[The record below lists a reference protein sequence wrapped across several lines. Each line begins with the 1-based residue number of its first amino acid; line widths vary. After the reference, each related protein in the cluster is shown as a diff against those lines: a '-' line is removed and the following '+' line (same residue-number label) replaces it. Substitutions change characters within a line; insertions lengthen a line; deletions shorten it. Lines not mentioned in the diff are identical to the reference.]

1 MTTQSDIQGDTLVFN
16 TLSTIELTDN
26 DRSRRG
32 SWNSEA
38 RLQMLAFEL
47 ARYMPDEAD
56 MLVRAGM
63 LKMAA

>member
-1 MTTQSDIQGDTLVFN
+1 MTTQSDLQGDTLVFN
-16 TLSTIELTDN
+16 TISTIELTDT

-38 RLQMLAFEL
+38 RLQMLAYEL
-47 ARYMPDEAD
+47 ARYMPAEAE
-56 MLVRAGM
+56 MLARAGM